1 MDRTFVKEMLG
12 SMTRFEMLTP
22 ELLSEAASEGLT
34 YEELEVSMSQ
44 LDLDIRKIL
53 IDPNKKYRQA
63 YYADFEK
70 GFYCEI
76 LFQRSCLDSLLRI
89 AAASLKEG
97 NGNRHL
103 EAEEWQAYYSCDVPV
118 PMRIYDF
125 QRRYLQIPEE
135 EVFSVWRDIHTR
147 IDYCN
152 DMWDPEVLSY
162 VLDRAPVPNLP
173 ELEADGRITVYRG
186 MGEMSLPPEKAL
198 SWSTNPINALWFANR
213 SGRGT
218 KLLVARLKPEQI
230 VAWFPSFRDE
240 NEVIVKPGAGIEY
253 REENFIPSTL
263 DYVPKLLSPAM
274 EDLVAYARVA
284 RGLGYPTES
293 VFQHHG
299 LKHILRVLLL
309 SLIYYYNSGDDL
321 SAEDKQILIYF
332 SLLHDYGREDEY
344 VDDDHGEKSIQKIQ
358 RTNTRLRGVQLSRKG
373 YRIAELLIRHHC
385 HDDEVG
391 LTAIQTEPGFTRG
404 DKARAFK
411 LYVIAKDMDGL
422 DRVRFNGLDYRMLRT
437 AYGRRLPLIA
447 GGLLEEDGI
456 TVLCSR
462 DLVRKEEA
470 DD

>member
-12 SMTRFEMLTP
+12 SMTHFELLTP
-22 ELLSEAASEGLT
+22 ALLAEAASEGLT
-34 YEELEVSMSQ
+34 YEELESSMSQ
-44 LDLDIRKIL
+44 LGLDIKKIL

-63 YYADFEK
+63 YYVDFEK
-70 GFYCEI
+70 GFYSEI
-76 LFQRSCLDSLLRI
+76 LFQKSCLDSLLRI
-89 AAASLKEG
+89 TAASLKEG

-103 EAEEWQAYYSCDVPV
+103 EAQEWQTFYSCDVPV

-125 QRRYLQIPEE
+125 QHRYLQIPED

-152 DMWDPEVLSY
+152 DMWDPKVLNY
-162 VLDRAPVPNLP
+162 VFDRAPTPILP
-173 ELEADGRITVYRG
+173 ELDPDGRVTVYRG
-186 MGEMSLPPEKAL
+186 MGEMSQPPDKAL
-198 SWSTNPINALWFANR
+198 SWSTSPINALWFANR

-218 KLLVARLKPEQI
+218 KLLVARIKPEQI

-240 NEVIVKPGAGIEY
+240 NEVIVRPGSSIEY
-253 REENFIPSTL
+253 RQENFIPSTL
-263 DYVPKLLSPAM
+263 AHVPKLLRPAM
-274 EDLVAYARVA
+274 EDLVTYARVA

-309 SLIYYYNSGDDL
+309 SLVYYYNSGDDL

-344 VDDDHGEKSIQKIQ
+344 VDEDHGEKSIRKIQ
-358 RTNTRLRGVQLSRKG
+358 RTNTRLKGVQLSRKG

-385 HDDEVG
+385 HDDRVG
-391 LTAIQTEPGFTRG
+391 LTAIQTAPGFTRD
-404 DKARAFK
+404 DKARASK
-411 LYVIAKDMDGL
+411 LYAIAKDMDGL

-437 AYGRRLPLIA
+437 EYGRRLPLVA

-462 DLVRKEEA
+462 DLVNKEDN